1 MMNDKDLQRKMKEQ
15 QIKKLMNE
23 LLDSYEDELPKI
35 DEKMAK
41 KIIMAKKFAEEKV
54 NELKLEKD
62 SRSEKY
68 RIADMLARINNNEN
82 VLDMLGFV
90 GFNDGNGFVFGN
102 RNMGNNTVNILSFMI
117 ADVFEHIMSDKADDI
132 DFEDF
137 LQNLIYNTRA
147 MWMSKRGLSER

>member
-1 MMNDKDLQRKMKEQ
+1 MNDKDLERKMKEQ

-23 LLDSYEDELPKI
+23 ILDSYEDELPKI

-41 KIIMAKKFAEEKV
+41 KIIMAKKFAEEKE

-68 RIADMLARINNNEN
+68 RIADMLERINNNEN
-82 VLDMLGFV
+82 VLYMLGFV
-90 GFNDGNGFVFGN
+90 GFNNGDGFVFGN
-102 RNMGNNTVNILSFMI
+102 RNMGNNTVDILSFMI
-117 ADVFEHIMSDKADDI
+117 AGVFEHLMSDKADDI

>member
-15 QIKKLMNE
+15 MIA
-23 LLDSYEDELPKI
+23 LLDGY
-35 DEKMAK
+35 EKMAK
-41 KIIMAKKFAEEKV
+41 KLAEEKE

-68 RIADMLARINNNEN
+68 RIADMLERINNNEN
-82 VLDMLGFV
+82 VLDVLGFV

-102 RNMGNNTVNILSFMI
+102 RNMGNNTVDILSFMI
-117 ADVFEHIMSDKADDI
+117 ADVFEQLMSDKADDI

-147 MWMSKRGLSER
+147 MWMSKRGLSE

>member
-23 LLDSYEDELPKI
+23 ILDSYEDELPKM

-41 KIIMAKKFAEEKV
+41 KIIMAKKFAEEKE

-68 RIADMLARINNNEN
+68 RIADMLERINNNEN

-90 GFNDGNGFVFGN
+90 GFNDGDGFVFGN
-102 RNMGNNTVNILSFMI
+102 RNMGNNTVDILSFMI
-117 ADVFEHIMSDKADDI
+117 ADTFKYLMSDKADDI

-137 LQNLIYNTRA
+137 LQNLIYRTRA

>member
-1 MMNDKDLQRKMKEQ
+1 MNDKDLQRKMKEQ
-15 QIKKLMNE
+15 QIKKLMNG

-41 KIIMAKKFAEEKV
+41 KIKMAKKFAEEKV

-68 RIADMLARINNNEN
+68 RITDMLARINNNEN

-90 GFNDGNGFVFGN
+90 GFNDGNGLVFGN
-102 RNMGNNTVNILSFMI
+102 RNMGNNTVNILSLMI
-117 ADVFEHIMSDKADDI
+117 ADLFEHIMSDKADDI

-147 MWMSKRGLSER
+147 IWMSKRGLSER

>member
-15 QIKKLMNE
+15 QIKKLMNG

-41 KIIMAKKFAEEKV
+41 KIKMAKKFAEEKV

-68 RIADMLARINNNEN
+68 RITDMLARINNNEN

-90 GFNDGNGFVFGN
+90 GFNDGNGLVFGN
-102 RNMGNNTVNILSFMI
+102 RNMGNNTVNILSLMI
-117 ADVFEHIMSDKADDI
+117 ADLFEHIMSDKADDI

-147 MWMSKRGLSER
+147 IWMSKRGLSER

>member
-1 MMNDKDLQRKMKEQ
+1 MMNDKNLQRKMKEQ

-23 LLDSYEDELPKI
+23 LLDSYEDELPKM
-35 DEKMAK
+35 DEK
-41 KIIMAKKFAEEKV
+41 MAKKFAEEKV

-62 SRSEKY
+62 SRSEKC
-68 RIADMLARINNNEN
+68 RIADMLERINNNEN

-90 GFNDGNGFVFGN
+90 GFNDGKGLVFGN
-102 RNMGNNTVNILSFMI
+102 RNMGNNTVDILSFMI
-117 ADVFEHIMSDKADDI
+117 ADAFKHLMSDKADDI

-137 LQNLIYNTRA
+137 LQNLIYNTRE

>member
-35 DEKMAK
+35 DEKNEHK
-41 KIIMAKKFAEEKV
+41 EVKEFKPEKC
-54 NELKLEKD
+54 
-62 SRSEKY
+62 
-68 RIADMLARINNNEN
+68 RIADMLERINNNEN

-90 GFNDGNGFVFGN
+90 GFNDGDGFVFGN
-102 RNMGNNTVNILSFMI
+102 RNMGNNTVDILSFMI
-117 ADVFEHIMSDKADDI
+117 ADAFEYLMSDKADDI

>member
-23 LLDSYEDELPKI
+23 LLDSYEDELPKM

-41 KIIMAKKFAEEKV
+41 KIKMAKKFAEEKE

-68 RIADMLARINNNEN
+68 RIADMLERIENNEN
-82 VLDMLGFV
+82 VLDMLGFIA
-90 GFNDGNGFVFGN
+90 FKDGNGFLFGKSSDY
-102 RNMGNNTVNILSFMI
+102 TFEIVSLMI
-117 ADVFEHIMSDKADDI
+117 TEMYEQICDDET
-132 DFEDF
+132 DDAGFEDF
-137 LQNLIYNTRA
+137 LNDLADNARMA
-147 MWMSKRGLSER
+147 RMFKRGLSE

>member
-1 MMNDKDLQRKMKEQ
+1 MSNDKDLQRKMKEQ

-23 LLDSYEDELPKI
+23 LLDSYEDELPQI
-35 DEKMAK
+35 DEKNEHK
-41 KIIMAKKFAEEKV
+41 EVKEFKTEKCCIAYML
-54 NELKLEKD
+54 EL
-62 SRSEKY
+62 
-68 RIADMLARINNNEN
+68 INNNEN

-90 GFNDGNGFVFGN
+90 GFNDGDGFVFGN
-102 RNMGNNTVNILSFMI
+102 RNMGNNTVDILSFMI
-117 ADVFEHIMSDKADDI
+117 ADAFEHLMSDKADDI

>member
-35 DEKMAK
+35 DEK
-41 KIIMAKKFAEEKV
+41 MAKKFAEEKV

-90 GFNDGNGFVFGN
+90 GFNDGDGFVFGN
-102 RNMGNNTVNILSFMI
+102 RNMGNNTVDILSFMI
-117 ADVFEHIMSDKADDI
+117 ADVFEYIMSDKADDI

>member
-1 MMNDKDLQRKMKEQ
+1 MNDKDLERKMKEQ

-23 LLDSYEDELPKI
+23 LLDSYEDELPQI
-35 DEKMAK
+35 DEKK
-41 KIIMAKKFAEEKV
+41 RTQRVKGLTPEKC
-54 NELKLEKD
+54 
-62 SRSEKY
+62 
-68 RIADMLARINNNEN
+68 RIVDMLARINNNEN

-102 RNMGNNTVNILSFMI
+102 RNMGNNTVNILSSMI